1 MTGGKNWPLLS
12 SGTAS
17 ALQGKHQTE
26 PQKIAFRQSEEE
38 V

>member
-1 MTGGKNWPLLS
+1 MTDGKNWPLLS

-26 PQKIAFRQSEEE
+26 PQKIASISEEE
-38 V
+38 SV